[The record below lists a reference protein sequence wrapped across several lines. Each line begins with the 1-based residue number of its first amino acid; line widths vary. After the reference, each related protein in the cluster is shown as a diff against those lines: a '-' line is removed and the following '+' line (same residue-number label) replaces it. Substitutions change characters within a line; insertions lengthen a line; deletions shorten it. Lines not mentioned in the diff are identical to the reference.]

1 MYLKAF
7 LLRFDHFLDPWAEI
21 CQIFRWFFGKFK
33 KIKKTFWNYLTFR
46 ETLSATSCLL
56 SCTAQWSQKYSKNNV
71 WILISLWF
79 HNFYGLITYDI
90 STIFEVFL
98 LLPLLFFDVMLSY
111 LEPISTN
118 LSYTKLK
125 VAYSSNEIRKTK
137 NKHLI
142 IVCQNLIVLWS
153 WM

>member
-1 MYLKAF
+1 MYLKTF
-7 LLRFDHFLDPWAEI
+7 LLRFDQFLDPWAEI

-46 ETLSATSCLL
+46 ETLSATSC
-56 SCTAQWSQKYSKNNV
+56 TAQWSQKYSKNNV

-79 HNFYGLITYDI
+79 HNFYGLITHDI
-90 STIFEVFL
+90 STIFDFFL